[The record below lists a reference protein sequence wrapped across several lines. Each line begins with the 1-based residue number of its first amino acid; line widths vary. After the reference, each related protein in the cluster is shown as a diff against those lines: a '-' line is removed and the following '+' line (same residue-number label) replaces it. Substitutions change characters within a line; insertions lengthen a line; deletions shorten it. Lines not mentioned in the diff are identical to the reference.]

1 MAFGS
6 GIGAKIWPREAAHDF
21 ARYRAKTCGGTVSS
35 ETPLFSTV
43 KLHQNLQNIVCVMR
57 NHSSGHIGLGCPIYV
72 LKNQERALKNS
83 KNVYSATELVPVWES
98 GPALNLYGPP
108 SLA

>member
-1 MAFGS
+1 MRKFGP
-6 GIGAKIWPREAAHDF
+6 GRPAHDF
-21 ARYRAKTCGGTVSS
+21 GRNCPKTCGGMVSS

-43 KLHQNLQNIVCVMR
+43 KLHQNLQNIPCVMR

-83 KNVYSATELVPVWES
+83 KNVYSATESVPVWER

>member
-6 GIGAKIWPREAAHDF
+6 GIGTKIWPREARHDF
-21 ARYRAKTCGGTVSS
+21 GRNRPKPCGGTVSS
-35 ETPLFSTV
+35 EIPLFSTV
-43 KLHQNLQNIVCVMR
+43 KLHQNLQNIPCVMR
-57 NHSSGHIGLGCPIYV
+57 NHSSGHIGPGCPIYV

-83 KNVYSATELVPVWES
+83 KNVYSATESVPVWER
-98 GPALNLYGPP
+98 GPALNLYGPA